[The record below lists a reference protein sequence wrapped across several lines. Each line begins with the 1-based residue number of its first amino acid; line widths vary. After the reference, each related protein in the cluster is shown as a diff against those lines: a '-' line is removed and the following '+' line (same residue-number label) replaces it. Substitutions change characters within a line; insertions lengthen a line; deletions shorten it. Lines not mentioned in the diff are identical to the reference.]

1 MNKLR
6 QALNLLIAGMT
17 VVFSGCQ
24 KPGETAGE
32 NEDES
37 SISQFVELADARIE
51 YFSQGEGEVVVL
63 LPGGSLSVN
72 YLQNLAQS
80 LDDAG
85 YRAVRINPR
94 GAGKSTGSAE
104 GVTLHTLAG
113 DVAGVIKALDAG
125 PVHVAGHAFGNRVS
139 RMVAAD
145 HPALVQSVVLLAAG
159 GKVAA
164 TSEADEA
171 LGLIF
176 NPTTSDEDYLGAMKF
191 MVGDP
196 ADSAMVAE
204 AMKKSRAPKAGPIQ
218 RAAAGTAKLE
228 EWWAPKGDTPYLILQ
243 GANDQAAPPKNGEL
257 LKADLGDRASL
268 VSIPK
273 AGHMMVISKPTVVSE
288 SIVAFIK
295 KTEVNSG
302 R

>member
-1 MNKLR
+1 VKTKQFLT
-6 QALNLLIAGMT
+6 AVVAGMT
-17 VVFSGCQ
+17 VVLSGCQ
-24 KPGETAGE
+24 KPGEPAGG
-32 NEDES
+32 NEAES

-51 YFSQGEGEVVVL
+51 YFSQGEGNVVVL
-63 LPGGSLSVN
+63 LPGGSMSVN

-113 DVAGVIKALDAG
+113 DVAGVIKALDVGA
-125 PVHVAGHAFGNRVS
+125 VHVAGHAFGNRVS

-145 HPALVQSVVLLAAG
+145 HPALVKSVVLLAAG

-164 TSEADEA
+164 TPEADAA

-176 NPTTSDEDYLGAMKF
+176 NPTTSDDDYLGAMTF

-204 AMKKSRAPKAGPIQ
+204 AMEKSRAPKAGPIQ
-218 RAAAGTAKLE
+218 RAAAGTATLE

-243 GANDQAAPPKNGEL
+243 GANDQAAPPENGEL

-273 AGHMMVISKPTVVSE
+273 AGHMMVVTKPTVVSE
-288 SIVAFIK
+288 SIIAFTRKIDADA
-295 KTEVNSG
+295 
-302 R
+302 RR